1 MHSDGVFTLFP
12 QTAGGAG
19 ISTASSSIKTKKLR
33 QKTKCKT
40 CGREDYTAKTHDRH
54 MAKIE
59 AAGSS
64 SAGAGSCSKV
74 PRGRAK
80 KPVNFG
86 VESISSD
93 DSGIED
99 DSEDFMDPAML
110 EEREDNERA
119 REATSRASSCTA
131 GRTRSETLLYPR
143 HCILASS

>member
-1 MHSDGVFTLFP
+1 MHSDGVFTLFL

-19 ISTASSSIKTKKLR
+19 ISTASFSIKTNKLR

-40 CGREDYTAKTHDRH
+40 CGGEDHTAKTHDRH

-86 VESISSD
+86 VSD
-93 DSGIED
+93 DSEIED